1 MGKWLSRN
9 AVNLLIVLAFAGLL
23 YWLFKDQTPSEIWT
37 QVSSVA
43 LVVLGLGFVI
53 FIHELGHFLAAKAC
67 DVHVEAFSIGFGPP
81 IPGCQ
86 FKYGETDYK
95 IGILP
100 LGGYVKMLA
109 ENPGEASDQEK
120 AKDPRAFINKS
131 VGQRMLIISAGVIM
145 NIILGLVF
153 FIYVFLV
160 GKSEPAPRV
169 SYVEPGSPA
178 YLMGIE
184 GGSEILQIKDNTNPT
199 FAELRYVVALAR
211 PNSSQIYMKW
221 RTPWGEV
228 REGHLVPRKLDSDA
242 NPVIGVGFP
251 DGNELRRGWKKDKS
265 PAQPGSPAARV
276 AFRPGDKLVGV
287 RRHGEQ
293 TFQPIRNGWDLAV
306 AQYRFRK
313 DKLDFQVQRGDETV
327 ELTVDPCPFYALGF
341 QMEIGPIVSVQ
352 EKYPPSAAKHF
363 RIGDTITALD
373 GEEDF
378 DPMRLPDLV
387 MERALAG
394 KEVTFTVQRKGEAK
408 PVEIKI
414 VAGDWPA
421 SLETRGTWNEERP
434 GAPSSPVGTP
444 IVGIAYDVKPVI
456 KSVDA
461 SGFDSNAQ
469 KELTK
474 LQPGDEVTEVK
485 IAIKATE
492 PDQDIKRTIKLDEQK
507 WPSIFWYLHHLPLNG
522 EDDKVQ
528 ATVDLLVK
536 KPDGRIETVRLNPK
550 PDSNWHY
557 PDRGFEL
564 EWDLKLVKADGVGE
578 AIALGMKET
587 WQWVVRIYL
596 SLRSIIVG
604 DQSFLKNVAGPIGM
618 VKATYS
624 VAEQGF
630 NRLIL
635 FLGIISINLA
645 VINFLP
651 IPVLDGGHMMFLIIE
666 KIRGKPASERALII
680 ANMIGLVLLL
690 GLMLT
695 VIVLDFSKMEWV
707 QRMFQA

>member
-95 IGILP
+95 IGVLP

-169 SYVEPGSPA
+169 SYVEAGSPA

-251 DGNELRRGWKKDKS
+251 FGHELARGWKAGQS
-265 PAQPGSPAARV
+265 PAELGSPAAR
-276 AFRPGDKLVGV
+276 APFRAGDKLIGV
-287 RRHGEQ
+287 RREGEQ
-293 TFQPIRNGWDLAV
+293 AFQPITNGWDLALS
-306 AQYRFRK
+306 QHRYRN
-313 DKLDFQVQRGDETV
+313 DKLEFQVQRGNQTEVIAV
-327 ELTVDPCPFYALGF
+327 EPRSFHAFGF
-341 QMEIGPIVSVQ
+341 TLEMGPIVSKQ
-352 EKYPPSAAKHF
+352 DRFPTPASKHF
-363 RIGDTITALD
+363 QVGDTIIALD
-373 GEEDF
+373 GQDF

-387 MERALAG
+387 MDKALTG
-394 KEVTFTVQRKGEAK
+394 KSVAFTVRRQGQET
-408 PVEIKI
+408 PVEITI
-414 VAGDWPA
+414 SPNEWPPD
-421 SLETRGTWNEERP
+421 LENRGTWIEQLP
-434 GAPSSPVGTP
+434 GGDNAPVGIP
-444 IVGIAYDVKPVI
+444 ILGITYDVKPI
-456 KSVDA
+456 IRTVDSA
-461 SGFDSNAQ
+461 GFDEATRR
-469 KELTK
+469 ELDK
-474 LQPGDEVTEVK
+474 LKPGDEITEVK
-485 IAIKATE
+485 IAVKGEGRDEEKVTL
-492 PDQDIKRTIKLDEQK
+492 KLDKQK
-507 WPSIFWYLHHLPLNG
+507 WPSIFWTLQLLPLSN
-522 EDDKVQ
+522 EADKIT
-528 ATVDLLVK
+528 ASYELRVK
-536 KPDGRIETVRLNPK
+536 KQDGSAETVSLNPQ
-550 PDSNWHY
+550 PDPSWY
-557 PDRGFEL
+557 FPRRGFKVEL
-564 EWDLKLVKADGVGE
+564 DAKEIKADGVGQ
-578 AIALGMKET
+578 AIAMGLRDTK
-587 WQWVVRIYL
+587 QWIVRIYL
-596 SLRSIIVG
+596 SLRSIILG
-604 DQSFLKNVAGPIGM
+604 DHSFFKNVTGPIGM

-624 VAEQGF
+624 VAERSF
-630 NRLIL
+630 TDLIL